1 MAEWRDVKGYEE
13 KYIVSDEGEIRNRR
27 GRTLKPYNH
36 PKGYL
41 KVDLREGVSGNHGKQ
56 LFVHQIV
63 AEAFLQNPESKPQ
76 VNHINED
83 KHDNR
88 VSNLEWVT
96 NAENQAWRKKMNAM
110 RRFEEKVRLYG
121 CLIEDEEK
129 IKTVTAI
136 KQNDSTERAI

>member
-1 MAEWRDVKGYEE
+1 MAEWRDVKGFEGR
-13 KYIVSDEGEIRNRR
+13 YIVSDEGEIRNTF
-27 GRTLKPYNH
+27 GKTMKPYNH

-56 LFVHQIV
+56 LFVHRIV

-83 KHDNR
+83 KHDNC

-96 NAENQAWRKKMNAM
+96 NAENQAWRKKINAM
-110 RRFEEKVRLYG
+110 RRFAEKARLYG
-121 CLIEDEEK
+121 CLIEER
-129 IKTVTAI
+129 
-136 KQNDSTERAI
+136 NDRYDYQ

>member
-1 MAEWRDVKGYEE
+1 MAEWRDVKGYEGL
-13 KYIVSDEGEIRNRR
+13 YFVSDEGEIRNRK
-27 GRTLKPYNH
+27 GKTMKPYDQ

-41 KVDLREGVSGNHGKQ
+41 KVDLREGENGNHGKQ
-56 LFVHQIV
+56 MFVHRIV
-63 AEAFLQNPESKPQ
+63 AEAFLPNDEGKPQ

-110 RRFEEKVRLYG
+110 RRFAEKVRLYG
-121 CLIEDEEK
+121 CLIEER
-129 IKTVTAI
+129 
-136 KQNDSTERAI
+136 NDGY